1 MSKDTYTRTEI
12 FDLLWME
19 AASKVAKRLGISD
32 VGLAK
37 WCRQHDVPK
46 PRSGYWSKKLHG
58 VEVPDKPKLP
68 KWVGRLPE
76 PSNEVRIRDDRQS
89 SQSIKPIPNLPLF
102 RGNTYHPIVLK
113 TFENAGDDHLSKYG
127 RWYAD
132 EGFSVEVGPASQVKA
147 KLILQTLTDAL
158 LAEGFELKNYQ
169 AHYREKERPSFCRD
183 EERIVISIYEPSK
196 KLSKPIQ
203 KKQSWSHGGTTHSY
217 FRDIEYQ
224 AGGIVEIKLDHPDTY
239 PTRIIRE
246 NQKRSLEDALGIVMS
261 TIHELCVEAIETR
274 KQRELSRIEAAKE
287 QKRLDDI
294 KWAKEVEAW
303 KWAQLKGAAERWKE
317 LAVLREFV
325 QAMQTSKGV
334 ARKNKGLTDWVSWA
348 QKQINTRDPILKVAS
363 GKSLPGQN
371 EPIRNANYEDY

>member
-1 MSKDTYTRTEI
+1 MDKDTYSRAEI

-19 AASKVAKRLGISD
+19 AATKVAKRLGISD
-32 VGLAK
+32 VSLTK

-46 PRSGYWSKKLHG
+46 PRLGYWSKKLHG
-58 VEVPDKPKLP
+58 VAVPNKPKLSN
-68 KWVGRLPE
+68 WVGRLPE
-76 PSNEVRIRDDRQS
+76 PFIEVRIRNGCQTSEAND
-89 SQSIKPIPNLPLF
+89 PIPSLPLF
-102 RGNTYHPIVLK
+102 RGKAYDPVILK
-113 TFENAGDDHLSKYG
+113 TFENAEDNYLSKYG

-169 AHYREKERPSFCRD
+169 AHYRGKERPSFCRD

-203 KKQSWSHGGTTHSY
+203 KKQSWTHSGMTHSY

-224 AGGIVEIKLDHPDTY
+224 AGGIVEIKVDHPDTY

-246 NQKRSLEDALGIVMS
+246 NLKRPLEDTLGIVMS
-261 TIHELCVEAIETR
+261 TIHELCEEAKERR
-274 KQRELSRIEAAKE
+274 KQREFNRIEAAKE
-287 QKRLDDI
+287 QRRIDDI
-294 KWAKEVEAW
+294 KWAKEVQAW
-303 KWAQLKGAAERWKE
+303 KWAQLKGAAAQWSE

-325 QAMQTSKGV
+325 QAMKASKGV
-334 ARKNKGLTDWVSWA
+334 RRKNKRLNDWVSWA
-348 QKQINTRDPILKVAS
+348 QEQINARDPILKVAS
-363 GKSLPGQN
+363 GKGLPGQN
-371 EPIRNANYEDY
+371 EPIRNAAYEDY